1 MLLPALQSSSMIL
14 FLTAFASFRFSP
26 SPAHETFDRSYDNLH
41 NHWSWGNG
49 WDIAKG
55 IMNTWISPS
64 QGDIWRKKLICSYRV
79 CPFAFRVHHIVLTCW
94 MPACQW
100 MHEITRT
107 SPCCSVCITYS
118 LTPSL
123 RFIPILPLL
132 LSSSVS
138 VTQPYTIKSTSVPT
152 SSWTGQRTAT
162 TSAQSKKTIRE
173 KEPEQTSRQGHIW
186 RKQSLWPSCIC
197 PRQLSRDSCSIS
209 SSWML
214 NVCIPKSSFTLCN
227 LSLSPAIKY
236 GWQNFLLWKKKS
248 CLAISAEPSVIC
260 KLKC

>member
-14 FLTAFASFRFSP
+14 FLTAFALFRFSP

-41 NHWSWGNG
+41 NHWSWGNW

-94 MPACQW
+94 MPAYQW

-118 LTPSL
+118 PHPFSEVHSYPSSPPVLL
-123 RFIPILPLL
+123 RQCQSALYHKLY
-132 LSSSVS
+132 LSAH
-138 VTQPYTIKSTSVPT
+138 Q
-152 SSWTGQRTAT
+152 QLNRT
-162 TSAQSKKTIRE
+162 KDCN
-173 KEPEQTSRQGHIW
+173 HF
-186 RKQSLWPSCIC
+186 C
-197 PRQLSRDSCSIS
+197 P
-209 SSWML
+209 
-214 NVCIPKSSFTLCN
+214 V
-227 LSLSPAIKY
+227 
-236 GWQNFLLWKKKS
+236 
-248 CLAISAEPSVIC
+248 
-260 KLKC
+260 